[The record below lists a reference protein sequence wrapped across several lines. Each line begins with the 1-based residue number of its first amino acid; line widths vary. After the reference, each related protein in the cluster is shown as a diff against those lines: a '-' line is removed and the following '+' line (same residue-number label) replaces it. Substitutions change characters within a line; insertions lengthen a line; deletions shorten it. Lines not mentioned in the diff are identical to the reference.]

1 MLRSESPEI
10 RSDEMDDIILEM
22 ARLEREALARA
33 RQRQAEQ
40 QLGEAFFDLVAPAH
54 PEQRRAA

>member
-1 MLRSESPEI
+1 
-10 RSDEMDDIILEM
+10 MDDIILEM

-40 QLGEAFFDLVAPAH
+40 QLGEAFFDPVTPAH
-54 PEQRRAA
+54 HEQRRAA